1 MRIVKI
7 ISLLLLTV
15 LALLCALA
23 AFFLTTSAGLQ
34 FLAGQ
39 AKGFLPELTGG
50 TFSGSVLSLEAKDVE
65 WKQQGIS
72 FKGNFGWHLDIRRL
86 LSGEVVV
93 DRFYLQ
99 KASAAIQTD
108 KIAAQETKEQSEE
121 KQTAISRGIS
131 IEAPLPVHIESL

>member
-50 TFSGSVLSLEAKDVE
+50 TFGGSVLSLEAKDVE
-65 WKQQGIS
+65 WNQQGIS
-72 FKGNFGWHLDIRRL
+72 FKGYQHRT
-86 LSGEVVV
+86 SGT
-93 DRFYLQ
+93 FAL
-99 KASAAIQTD
+99 
-108 KIAAQETKEQSEE
+108 
-121 KQTAISRGIS
+121 
-131 IEAPLPVHIESL
+131 